1 LTEEAQGRY
10 LCVDLAILG
19 SGLRVVG
26 LSLKTNPKSF
36 LAVSDF
42 STPPLK
48 LSNPNMSAEEVTKP
62 TEEDSTAVFEPV
74 VKLEKAVEVKD
85 GEEDEEV
92 LFKM

>member
-1 LTEEAQGRY
+1 M
-10 LCVDLAILG
+10 LA
-19 SGLRVVG
+19 
-26 LSLKTNPKSF
+26 
-36 LAVSDF
+36 F
-42 STPPLK
+42 STPPPP
-48 LSNPNMSAEEVTKP
+48 NTHEHTNMSAEEVTKP

>member
-1 LTEEAQGRY
+1 
-10 LCVDLAILG
+10 
-19 SGLRVVG
+19 
-26 LSLKTNPKSF
+26 
-36 LAVSDF
+36 
-42 STPPLK
+42 
-48 LSNPNMSAEEVTKP
+48 MSAEEVTKP

>member
-1 LTEEAQGRY
+1 M
-10 LCVDLAILG
+10 
-19 SGLRVVG
+19 RVVG
-26 LSLKTNPKSF
+26 WSLKADSKSF
-36 LAVSDF
+36 LAVSNF

-48 LSNPNMSAEEVTKP
+48 LSNPIMSAEEVTKP